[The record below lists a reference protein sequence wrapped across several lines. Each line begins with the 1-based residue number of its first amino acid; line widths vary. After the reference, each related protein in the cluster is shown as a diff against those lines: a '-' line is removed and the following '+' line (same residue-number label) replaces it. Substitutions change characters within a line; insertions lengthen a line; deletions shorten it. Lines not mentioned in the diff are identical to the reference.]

1 MTENNSVTVKGFRFA
16 SMIAGI
22 KKKPLD
28 DLGIIVSDRP
38 CTAAGVFTKN
48 MVKAAPVL
56 VSQKHLKSAKLFGV
70 VCNSGCANAV
80 TGSTGMKDAVNMTKI
95 LADGIGCKAS
105 EILVAS
111 TGVIGQFLPMSKLED
126 GIPKLIKGLND
137 SPDPFSKAIMTTD
150 TVPKRASKRLK
161 IGGKDVTIWGT
172 SKGAGMLHPNMATM
186 LAFIVTDAA
195 IPKLL
200 LKSLL
205 KEAVDVTFNCISVDG
220 DTSTND
226 SVFLLANGAAGN
238 APLKKGTADYRNF
251 ASALREVSLS
261 LSEQI
266 ILDAEG
272 ATVLAEIKV
281 EKGRNRKEAVS
292 VARTIAKSFLV
303 KTALYGRDAN
313 WGRIICAAGYSG
325 VKVDPEKMELYFG
338 EHCAYRKGAPVGDME
353 EKLTAEMKKKRVD
366 LRLVLNQGK
375 ATASYLFCD
384 ISREYVTIN
393 ADYRS

>member
-1 MTENNSVTVKGFRFA
+1 MTESNSAMVKGFRFA
-16 SMIAGI
+16 SMVAGI

-38 CTAAGVFTKN
+38 CTAAGLFTKN

-56 VSQKHLKSAKLFGV
+56 VSQKHLKSPKQFGV

-80 TGSTGMKDAVNMTKI
+80 TGSTGMKDAVNMAKV

-111 TGVIGQFLPMSKLED
+111 TGVIGQFLPMPKLET
-126 GIPKLIKGLND
+126 GIPALIKGLNEH
-137 SPDPFSKAIMTTD
+137 PEPFSRAIMTTD
-150 TVPKRASKRLK
+150 TVPKTAFKTVKL
-161 IGGKDVTIWGT
+161 GGKDVAIWGT

-205 KEAVDVTFNCISVDG
+205 KEVVDVTFNCISVDG

-281 EKGRNRKEAVS
+281 EKGKSLKEAVT
-292 VARTIAKSFLV
+292 VARTIAGSLLV
-303 KTALYGRDAN
+303 KTALNGRDAN

-325 VKVDPEKMELYFG
+325 AKVDPEKMELYFG
-338 EHCAYRKGAPVGDME
+338 EHCAYRKGAPVSDME
-353 EKLTAEMKKKRVD
+353 EKLTAEMKKKRVN

-375 ATASYLFCD
+375 ASASYLFSD
-384 ISREYVTIN
+384 ISREYVSIN